1 MRRIIIVIIAV
12 VICVTVKAQGVIQGY
27 VINIEDGKAYLDVT
41 SPKVIVGDVLSV
53 YSDAGY
59 IIHPV
64 TKKKI
69 KKEGSIIAD
78 LEVVEVNNEYSVAT
92 IYPEEAI
99 KKLKT
104 GMVAQMPE
112 LTPEM
117 KVAIE
122 KEQEAISEAQANE
135 IEAASNDPENFTTAE
150 QVVQWHLKST
160 GLDKMAANPPRS
172 YLIETRETF
181 TNKKGK
187 NTYVARVTRIVD
199 IPTQRVYTKA
209 DITMLKNMKMS
220 FSSVVN
226 NGTGWVKVGK
236 KKNKQLTNENVRGII
251 ESIDIIKN
259 YTCKGGTITL
269 CGDFVIDGKSCFELE
284 SRHSGK
290 STKSYIDKKTGLLV
304 AKHMV
309 GAYNNTAE
317 YIVGIDTQVIRS
329 LLEEKI
335 IEHRQFGDYLLPST
349 TQAELDKGRHRKI
362 ELLQFIPDYPIND
375 SQFTKETLNVSK

>member
-1 MRRIIIVIIAV
+1 MRQIIIVTLLTIL
-12 VICVTVKAQGVIQGY
+12 CVMAKAQGVIQGY

-41 SPKVIVGDVLSV
+41 SPKVVVGDVLSV

-117 KVAIE
+117 KEAIK

-135 IEAASNDPENFTTAE
+135 IEAASNNPENFTTAE

-172 YLIETRETF
+172 YLIETKVT
-181 TNKKGK
+181 TINKKGK
-187 NTYVARVTRIVD
+187 EASVAHLTRIVD
-199 IPTQRVYTKA
+199 ISTQRVYTKA
-209 DITMLKNMKMS
+209 DVTLSKIKVTA
-220 FSSVVN
+220 SSVVS
-226 NGTGWVKVGK
+226 NGIGWVKEGK
-236 KKNKQLTNENVRGII
+236 KKPKQLDNDKVRTLI
-251 ESIDIIKN
+251 ESLDIIKDF
-259 YTCKGGTITL
+259 TCKGYTYTL
-269 CGDFVIDGKSCFELE
+269 GGDLVVDGKSCFYLDFNYP
-284 SRHSGK
+284 GK
-290 STKSYIDKKTGLLV
+290 NTGAKSYIDKKTGLLV
-304 AKHMV
+304 ATRKV
-309 GAYNNTAE
+309 SNFTKIKILSAKVEE
-317 YIVGIDTQVIRS
+317 YS
-329 LLEEKI
+329 MLEKVLGYS
-335 IEHRQFGDYLLPST
+335 QYGDYLLPSI
-349 TQAELDKGRHRKI
+349 TQGELDNGFHVKTEI
-362 ELLQFIPDYPIND
+362 LQFVPNYPIND
-375 SQFTKETLNVSK
+375 SQFTKEALVGSK